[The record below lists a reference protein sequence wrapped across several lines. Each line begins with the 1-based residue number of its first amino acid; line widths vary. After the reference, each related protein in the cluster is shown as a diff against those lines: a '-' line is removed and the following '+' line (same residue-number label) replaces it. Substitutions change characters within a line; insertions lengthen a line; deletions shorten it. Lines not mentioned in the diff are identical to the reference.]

1 MGRHP
6 SRVPGFHRLAA
17 HRAFEAAYLPSGGH
31 GLGAVINRATLA
43 ESVMGFGHS
52 ALCARNSKQATA
64 CCQLGPPGV
73 ESCLKGVNV
82 RPSTPRLGDRN
93 WLAVRNSL
101 GCHHLRHRPGLGAAC
116 PDLSHWADAT
126 GFVQRSRRQI
136 VGEHPSVRRGGNSNA
151 CRRKS
156 NSSSRSQGGA
166 QSSLADLFQCES
178 PVAGKTIDM
187 LNALPA
193 RV

>member
-1 MGRHP
+1 
-6 SRVPGFHRLAA
+6 
-17 HRAFEAAYLPSGGH
+17 
-31 GLGAVINRATLA
+31 
-43 ESVMGFGHS
+43 
-52 ALCARNSKQATA
+52 
-64 CCQLGPPGV
+64 
-73 ESCLKGVNV
+73 
-82 RPSTPRLGDRN
+82 
-93 WLAVRNSL
+93 
-101 GCHHLRHRPGLGAAC
+101 LGAAC